1 MHKNWDIQGHLCDGS
16 ACSKC
21 MLSCVRLF
29 VTPQTVACLASFSR
43 EFCRQEYW
51 SGLPLLGSS
60 QPRDRTYIFFIG
72 RWVLYSWATLEPGST
87 FRDVDKF
94 PSFPV
99 YHEGNSEKKNL
110 YIAWEVSTKV
120 ILYSMT
126 VFCRK
131 YSPHWLLHHLLYPPP
146 FCRHFLSKIPPPC
159 HGFKICSGE
168 ECSKDK
174 RFSCKERVPLLQ
186 VITFMV

>member
-1 MHKNWDIQGHLCDGS
+1 MGCHCW
-16 ACSKC
+16 
-21 MLSCVRLF
+21 
-29 VTPQTVACLASFSR
+29 
-43 EFCRQEYW
+43 
-51 SGLPLLGSS
+51 GLPNPGIERTSSSLAGGFFTPEPPWNPGQPLGMWINSPVS
-60 QPRDRTYIFFIG
+60 LYITREI
-72 RWVLYSWATLEPGST
+72 L
-87 FRDVDKF
+87 
-94 PSFPV
+94 
-99 YHEGNSEKKNL
+99 KKKKKL

-174 RFSCKERVPLLQ
+174 RFYCKERVPLLQ

>member
-1 MHKNWDIQGHLCDGS
+1 MSYNFLLQGLLRSFPITYKCDPEMHKNWDIQGHLCDGS

-99 YHEGNSEKKNL
+99 YHEGNSEKKKKIVYCLGGVHKSNP
-110 YIAWEVSTKV
+110 
-120 ILYSMT
+120 
-126 VFCRK
+126 VFYDC
-131 YSPHWLLHHLLYPPP
+131 LL
-146 FCRHFLSKIPPPC
+146 
-159 HGFKICSGE
+159 
-168 ECSKDK
+168 
-174 RFSCKERVPLLQ
+174 
-186 VITFMV
+186 